1 MNQITIVRETKKAYL
16 LSIDGIEFWVQKRW
30 YNTEKGRLTPKGLE
44 SYEEAKALQAADQQV
59 FSKHLKVVRETE
71 KAILFE
77 GKFNIGVVEFW
88 APKRQVVEQEG
99 VYGIKGRFLA
109 EKMESFPTCVEVDA
123 TGCRETD
130 KAYGFEVSVAECVSD
145 QCVGRTMWFAKSQ
158 CTMMPGNILQIP
170 VWLYQS
176 ALERVYES
184 VKEGAW
190 ALCSNNVFEI
200 GGLDRF
206 SRQNVEIVA

>member
-30 YNTEKGRLTPKGLE
+30 YNIENGRLTPKGVE
-44 SYEEAKALQAADQQV
+44 SYEEAKARQAADQPV
-59 FSKHLKVVRETE
+59 FSKHLKVVKETE

-88 APKRQVVEQEG
+88 APKHQVVEQDG
-99 VYGIKGRFLA
+99 VFGIKGRFLA
-109 EKMESFPTCVEVDA
+109 EKMESFANVVVNA
-123 TGCRETD
+123 TGCQETD
-130 KAYGFEVSVAECVSD
+130 KAYGFGVTVEESMSEQCVS
-145 QCVGRTMWFAKSQ
+145 RTMWFAKSQ

-170 VWLYQS
+170 LWLYKS
-176 ALERVYES
+176 ALDRVYES

-190 ALCSNNVFEI
+190 ALCSNNAFEI

-206 SRQNVEIVA
+206 IRQNVEIVA